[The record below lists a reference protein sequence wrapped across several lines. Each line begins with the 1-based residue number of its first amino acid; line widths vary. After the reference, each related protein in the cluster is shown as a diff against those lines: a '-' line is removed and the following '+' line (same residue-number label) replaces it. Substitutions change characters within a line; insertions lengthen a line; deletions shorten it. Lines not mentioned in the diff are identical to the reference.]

1 MAKRKR
7 KARRKAGG
15 SLTRKAW
22 SAADRRSFAD
32 GNFVR
37 ASSIAGR
44 RFAGPTASEWR

>member
-15 SLTRKAW
+15 SFTPKAW
-22 SAADRRSFAD
+22 SVEDRRAFAD

-37 ASSIAGR
+37 ASSIAGS